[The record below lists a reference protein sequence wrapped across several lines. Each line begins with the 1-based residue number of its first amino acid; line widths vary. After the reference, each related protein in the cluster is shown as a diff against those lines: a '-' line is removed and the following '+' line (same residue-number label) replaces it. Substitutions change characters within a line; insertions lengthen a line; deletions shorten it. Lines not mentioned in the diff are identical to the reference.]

1 MKQLRQ
7 IHEEFLDKARRP
19 MDFGRLPILPRES
32 DVPLITSNKWTKN
45 DNSLVKTYSFRFKDQ
60 RNDFVRQILI
70 YEEEVGHHAVIN
82 IREDSVTLV
91 LQTRDVEQITE
102 LDKEYSKASDE
113 LFKDV
118 VYSLS
123 HD

>member
-1 MKQLRQ
+1 
-7 IHEEFLDKARRP
+7 

-32 DVPLITSNKWTKN
+32 DVPLITSNKWSKK
-45 DNSLVKTYSFRFKDQ
+45 DNSLVKTYNFRFKDQ

-70 YEEEVGHHAVIN
+70 YEEEVGHHAVIT
-82 IREDSVTLV
+82 IREDSVSLV
-91 LQTRDVEQITE
+91 LQTRDVDQITE
-102 LDKEYSKASDE
+102 LDKEYSKVSDE

>member
-1 MKQLRQ
+1 
-7 IHEEFLDKARRP
+7 

-32 DVPLITSNKWTKN
+32 DVPLITSNKWSKK
-45 DNSLVKTYSFRFKDQ
+45 DNSLVKTYNFRFKDQ

-70 YEEEVGHHAVIN
+70 YEEEVGHHAVIT
-82 IREDSVTLV
+82 IREDSVSLV
-91 LQTRDVEQITE
+91 LQTRDVDQITE